1 MRNLFGEE
9 IDAKEDSKIESIEN
23 EEVKELVKKTIEFFE
38 DYGVESFINSENE
51 LILIPKI
58 NAYFRLE
65 DVNSR
70 EDFLTKV
77 IAWLCYYGAENHWN
91 NRFSPMMCQ
100 YISYICE
107 TDFEEE
113 DIDRIYC
120 NVSGSLER
128 SRNYVKSNF
137 DERYLTKCEAR

>member
-1 MRNLFGEE
+1 MKNLFGEE
-9 IDAKEDSKIESIEN
+9 VNNNINFENIKN
-23 EEVKELVKKTIEFFE
+23 EEVKELVKKTIKFF
-38 DYGVESFINSENE
+38 DNYGVKTFINGDNE

-65 DVNSR
+65 DVNSK
-70 EDFLTKV
+70 EVFLTKV
-77 IAWLCYYGAENHWN
+77 IAYLSYYGAENHWDK
-91 NRFSPMMCQ
+91 RFSPMMCQ

-120 NVSGSLER
+120 NVANSLKL
-128 SRNYVKSNF
+128 SREYVESNF
-137 DERYLTKCEAR
+137 DERFLVGRRR

>member
-1 MRNLFGEE
+1 MNQMSLFEEQEE
-9 IDAKEDSKIESIEN
+9 IKIN
-23 EEVKELVKKTIEFFE
+23 NDEVKELVKKTIDFFE
-38 DYGVESFINSENE
+38 EYGVNTFVNDCNE

-65 DVNSR
+65 DVNSK

-77 IAWLCYYGAENHWN
+77 IAYLSYYGAKNHWN

-100 YISYICE
+100 YISFICD

-113 DIDRIYC
+113 DIDKIYITVA
-120 NVSGSLER
+120 NSLKA
-128 SRNYVKSNF
+128 SREYVKSNF
-137 DERYLTKCEAR
+137 DERLLVR

>member
-1 MRNLFGEE
+1 MKDKMR
-9 IDAKEDSKIESIEN
+9 N
-23 EEVKELVKKTIEFFE
+23 EEVEELITKTIDFFN
-38 DYGVESFINSENE
+38 DYGIDSFINDDDE
-51 LILIPKI
+51 LILIPRI

-65 DVNSR
+65 DVNSK

-77 IAWLCYYGAENHWN
+77 IAYLSYYGAENHWSK
-91 NRFSPMMCQ
+91 RYSPMMCE

-107 TDFEEE
+107 VDFEEK

-120 NVSGSLER
+120 NIAHSLEF

-137 DERYLTKCEAR
+137 DERFFKKGE